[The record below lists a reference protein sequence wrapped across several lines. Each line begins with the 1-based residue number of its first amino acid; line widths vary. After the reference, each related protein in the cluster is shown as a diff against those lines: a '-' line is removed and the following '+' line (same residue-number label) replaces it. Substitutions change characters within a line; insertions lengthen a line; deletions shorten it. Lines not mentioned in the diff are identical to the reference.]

1 MTVIWI
7 ILVAQVIFGAAVL
20 RPFSEKTLAILESE
34 GLVALQNPI
43 YTKNHTLLSF
53 GGTLK
58 VLVLVL
64 VILII
69 KLAMGNEGSPAEIIE
84 NKSVKNS
91 YVADP
96 KKLTYLLVEGRTVEK
111 NQTRIQGI
119 VGVEESREVTTFNS
133 RTILEKVLAYVLY

>member
-43 YTKNHTLLSF
+43 YTKNHTLLSI

-69 KLAMGNEGSPAEIIE
+69 K
-84 NKSVKNS
+84 
-91 YVADP
+91 
-96 KKLTYLLVEGRTVEK
+96 
-111 NQTRIQGI
+111 
-119 VGVEESREVTTFNS
+119 
-133 RTILEKVLAYVLY
+133 